1 MAAGE
6 FVDDGPVFDEAFI
19 AGAPYAEATAE
30 ERVRRAGRIARD
42 HKQAAGWRGP
52 VAPGPG
58 RGSTRAP
65 KRRDRRSVVAAVVAR
80 ADPAR
85 RDPACWP
92 GRVCRPG

>member
-6 FVDDGPVFDEAFI
+6 FDDDGPVFDEAFI

-65 KRRDRRSVVAAVVAR
+65 KRRDSGSNRCVRRAQPGDR
-80 ADPAR
+80 PRDHRR
-85 RDPACWP
+85 RDDW
-92 GRVCRPG
+92 